1 MPVEDKSIF
10 LEAMKDVKP
19 LSATQKNE
27 SYNPQAI
34 NKAQKSVLRR
44 VRRKA
49 NLEHKKQTALETEK
63 DLFISKVSAFESLLY
78 HQKGIRLQ
86 ELSKLKKGDF
96 SVQAVLDLHGFTQD
110 AAKQQLIEFVS
121 HCYHEKYRFIRI
133 IHGKGYNSEDEYP
146 ALKNLVN
153 QLLRQI
159 KVVIAFASTPEK
171 DGGTG
176 AVNLFLKAH

>member
-1 MPVEDKSIF
+1 MSVEDKSIF

-19 LSATQKNE
+19 LNTTKKNE
-27 SYNPQAI
+27 SYNPKAI
-34 NKAQKSVLRR
+34 NAAQKSVLKR
-44 VRRKA
+44 VKRKA
-49 NLEHKKQTALETEK
+49 NLEQKKQTTLETEK
-63 DLFISKVSAFESLLY
+63 DFSTSKVSAFESILY

-86 ELSKLKKGDF
+86 ELSKLKKGEF
-96 SVQAVLDLHGFTQD
+96 SIQAVLDLHGFTQD
-110 AAKQQLIEFVS
+110 TAEQQIIEFVS

-146 ALKNLVN
+146 ILKNLVN

-159 KVVIAFASTPEK
+159 KVIIAFASTPEK